1 MNSLIVKLCYIYL
14 RWHCDEHDN
23 ATIIMTVVMQCITS
37 AVMAQCLML
46 FDVRGQK
53 FFGEKSWKK
62 LTFSN

>member
-14 RWHCDEHDN
+14 RWQCDEHDN
-23 ATIIMTVVMQCITS
+23 MTIIMTVVIQCITS
-37 AVMAQCLML
+37 AVMARLML
-46 FDVRGQK
+46 FDVRAQK